1 MSNTCPDCNKR
12 ESVAGND
19 CPLCGCNLCPKCY
32 EKAGNRHRVAEWG
45 WNSQAYPAQQRDPKS
60 VYICKKCGKKG
71 NKIAIILILILIAI
85 GGGIISY
92 FDLDIPL

>member
-1 MSNTCPDCNKR
+1 MSNTCPDCNQR
-12 ESVAGND
+12 ESVTGND

-45 WNSQAYPAQQRDPKS
+45 WAYPAQQRDPKS
-60 VYICKKCGKKG
+60 VYICKKCGNKG

-85 GGGIISY
+85 GTGIISY